1 MKAVTTIIFQF
12 ALIFCRGLYGRES
25 ASQRCSTLLWRCRAK
40 PHWGRG
46 TWCPVY
52 HDKVVRCVTR
62 TLRVFNYIC
71 VCSLNQTSFQQL
83 PRTCII
89 GQPSCFSTTQS
100 HVTKPRQVG
109 KSGSGNHYVKLWDFC
124 CWILI
129 EQDKMASWKESMS
142 KVFWIFRVWG
152 IQELSLL

>member
-109 KSGSGNHYVKLWDFC
+109 KSGSGNHYVKTFVAGSSGNKTRWHH
-124 CWILI
+124 
-129 EQDKMASWKESMS
+129 EESMS